1 MERTETL
8 ITQTACITPF
18 ATLIAQFITTI
29 SHVVAVCFGNNF
41 RSFDDLQTDLFQR
54 STRRTTST
62 LSS

>member
-1 MERTETL
+1 VE
-8 ITQTACITPF
+8 
-18 ATLIAQFITTI
+18 
-29 SHVVAVCFGNNF
+29 AVCFGNNF